1 MTNTADPD
9 TRTYVSQFGENIR
22 KFLQLQSTAGILLF
36 GAMILAMVVKNS
48 PLGEIYQALLTIP
61 GQVRIGA
68 LNIEKPLFLWVN
80 DGLMAIFFFLVG
92 LEIKREVVEGYLSE
106 KSQII
111 LPLLAALGGML
122 VPALIYA
129 ALNRNDP
136 LALRGW
142 AVPTATDIAFAL
154 GVLGVLGSR
163 IPVALKA
170 FLLTIATLDDL
181 GAIVVIAVFYTA
193 NLSLVTLAFAGV
205 AVAMLAV
212 LRALNVMRVGPYIV
226 TGIILWVCV
235 LKSGVHATLAGVLTA
250 MAIPATARSPDETP
264 PLRALIHTLH
274 PWVAFGILPI
284 FAFVNT
290 GILFAGM
297 SLQMLVG
304 PVPMGIITGLFVGKQ
319 LGVFGFSW
327 LAIKLRLAQKPPG
340 ISWLQIYGVSILCG
354 IGFTMSLFIGGLAF
368 SEGGAGYARI
378 DRFGILVGSL
388 LSGILGY
395 LVLRVASK
403 RSSSEAA

>member
-1 MTNTADPD
+1 MTNTADTD

-327 LAIKLRLAQKPPG
+327 LANKLRLAQKPPG